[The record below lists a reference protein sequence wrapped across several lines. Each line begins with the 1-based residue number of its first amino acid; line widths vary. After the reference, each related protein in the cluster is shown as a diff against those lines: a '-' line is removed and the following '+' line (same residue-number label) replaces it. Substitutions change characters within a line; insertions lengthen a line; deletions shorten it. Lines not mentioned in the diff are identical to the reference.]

1 MSIAFPVCPQ
11 RGCRGSHALR
21 GDAAHPGKAHPSVD
35 RLHAVVKTLA
45 ETPHLVNYPLETA
58 TGHILSRYWFEIGSC
73 LRFSLVLHS
82 QFPDTPL
89 MASDYVIDTEDFRGD
104 LPQGTSPMLFN
115 RYAQNGR

>member
-45 ETPHLVNYPLETA
+45 ETPHLVNYPLKTA
-58 TGHILSRYWFEIGSC
+58 TGQM
-73 LRFSLVLHS
+73 LHLGIES
-82 QFPDTPL
+82 P
-89 MASDYVIDTEDFRGD
+89 Y
-104 LPQGTSPMLFN
+104 GTSADLFN
-115 RYAQNGR
+115 KLTGIAPSSHCLHETLNRIGTLSPIEEVILLIGVEY